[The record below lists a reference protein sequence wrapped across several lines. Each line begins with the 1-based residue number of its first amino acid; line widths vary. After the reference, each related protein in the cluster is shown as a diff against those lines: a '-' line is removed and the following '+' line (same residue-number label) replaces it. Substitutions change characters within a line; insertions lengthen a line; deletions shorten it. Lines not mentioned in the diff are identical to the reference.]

1 MKFPIEQNPIYLAI
15 SSLISCC
22 DGAHKKDGVGFNGRD
37 APFARSL
44 YIQVEWSIKQEKA
57 ALKMLATYQYTQLP
71 QLGIDYIKLVE
82 WHKEHITLLE
92 KSNSPGEDTQKGTK
106 KEVNLPS
113 LDYKDKFFYLTS
125 TYSFKDIAK
134 SIPHHR
140 WWAETKQWRYLPN
153 TQVVNAFNELINNG
167 LVELTPEA
175 NKKFRK
181 ILQKAKKEIKEQKEF
196 SKRVT
201 LVQGI
206 KQDNTP
212 EVDVPLHA
220 ELFDHQ
226 KKAFAISTSLNN
238 AALLMEMG
246 TGKTLPAIAT
256 AGHRYLLKQ
265 VKRLLV
271 IAPLSVVPVWP
282 LEFNRFADFPF
293 QIKALEGKTE
303 KRIKAIK
310 EWDSGEELQVIVTN
324 YESSWRLENELLKWK
339 PDMIILDESQRIK
352 NGKAKQTKSVIKLGK
367 VAKYKL
373 ILTGTPVTQSPLD
386 VFTQYKF
393 LDDRIFG
400 NNFFKFRNK
409 YAIMGGYG
417 GYQYLGAQNIEDL
430 AGKAHSIAYRV
441 TKGEALDLPEELTQN
456 RYCSL
461 DKSSTIYQEMDKEF
475 VATIEEQSEI
485 QKIVAPI
492 VITKM
497 LRLQQITGGFLP
509 LEDNT
514 ITQVGSEKLN
524 AFSDFLEDYPKDQKL
539 VVFARFIP
547 ELRALKEI
555 CEKQGFT
562 TGLLTGATKNR
573 GELVN
578 SFQEDPNPQVLL
590 IQIQTGGLGI
600 TLTKA
605 STAVFY
611 SCDFS
616 YANYEQAKARIH
628 RIGQEQKV
636 TYIHFVA
643 KDTIDEVILEALES
657 KRDVAELVVDKLKHQ
672 IPLSLYLIKR
682 EL

>member
-44 YIQVEWSIKQEKA
+44 YIQPEWSIKQEKA
-57 ALKMLATYQYTQLP
+57 ALKMLATYKNTQLP
-71 QLGIDYIKLVE
+71 QLGIDYSALVK
-82 WHKEHITLLE
+82 WHKDHITRSKEVGKELT
-92 KSNSPGEDTQKGTK
+92 NKGTK
-106 KEVNLPS
+106 VTSVKLPL
-113 LDYKDKFFYLTS
+113 LDYHDKFFYLTS
-125 TYSFKDIAK
+125 TYNFKEVAK
-134 SIPHHR
+134 SIPNHR

-153 TQVVNAFNELINNG
+153 VKVVNAFKDLVKSDE
-167 LVELTPEA
+167 VELTLEA
-175 NKKFRK
+175 EKQFKKISRESR
-181 ILQKAKKEIKEQKEF
+181 KEIKEQKEF
-196 SKRVT
+196 SKRIT

-212 EVDVPLHA
+212 EVKVPLHA

-226 KKAFAISTSLNN
+226 KKAFAISTSLDN

-256 AGHRYLLKQ
+256 AGYRYLSKQ
-265 VKRLLV
+265 IKKLLV

-282 LEFNRFADFPF
+282 LEFSKFADFPY
-293 QIKALEGKTE
+293 QVKTLEGKTK
-303 KRIKAIK
+303 KRIESIK
-310 EWDSGEELQVIVTN
+310 SWGDEEGLQVLVIN
-324 YESSWRLENELLKWK
+324 YESTWRLEEELKKWH

-367 VAKYKL
+367 IAKYRL

-400 NNFFKFRNK
+400 KNFFKFRDQ

-417 GYQYLGAQNIEDL
+417 GYQYLGPQNIEDL

-441 TKGEALDLPEELTQN
+441 TKKEALDLPEELTQN
-456 RYCSL
+456 LYCQL
-461 DKSSTIYQEMDKEF
+461 DKSNPIYKEMDKEF
-475 VATIEEQSEI
+475 VATIEEQTNI
-485 QKIVAPI
+485 QKVVAPI

-509 LEDNT
+509 LEDGA
-514 ITQVGSEKLN
+514 ITQVGSEKLDTFN
-524 AFSDFLEDYPKDQKL
+524 DFLEDYPKGEKL

-628 RIGQEQKV
+628 RIGQENKV
-636 TYIHFVA
+636 TYLHLVA
-643 KDTIDEVILEALES
+643 KGTIDETILEALES

-672 IPLSLYLIKR
+672 IPLS
-682 EL
+682 